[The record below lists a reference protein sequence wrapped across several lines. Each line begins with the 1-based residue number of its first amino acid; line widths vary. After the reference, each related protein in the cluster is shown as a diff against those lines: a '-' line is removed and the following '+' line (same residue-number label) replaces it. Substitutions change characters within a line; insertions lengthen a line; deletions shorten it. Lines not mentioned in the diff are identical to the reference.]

1 MLKTR
6 PQRLRRPRLRGQSIN
21 RLIPNMLTLL
31 ALCSGL
37 SAIRFTLEG
46 DFRAAVVAI
55 ILAGIIDGL
64 DGRIARLIG
73 ATSRFGAELDSL
85 SDFVCF
91 GVVPAILQ
99 YIWVMSR
106 AGRIGW
112 AVALIYAVSM
122 ALRLARFNTALD
134 DEDRPAWTYNYFTG
148 VPAPAAAALMLLP
161 VIASFELPDGMI
173 DRPGMVGPWILLIA
187 ALMVS
192 RIPTF
197 SMKRLRIANRFV
209 LPILLTVVVVAAGL
223 ATEPWLT
230 MIGIGLTYMAS
241 IPFAYRMAN
250 RMRRAMP
257 KPAPASEP
265 IEQSK

>member
-1 MLKTR
+1 MRR
-6 PQRLRRPRLRGQSIN
+6 PARLRPRLRGQSIN

-46 DFRAAVVAI
+46 DFHAAIVAI

-91 GVVPAILQ
+91 GIVPAILQ

-112 AVALIYAVSM
+112 AVALIYAVCM

-134 DEDRPAWTYNYFTG
+134 DDTRPPWTYNYFTG
-148 VPAPAAAALMLLP
+148 VPAPAAAGLMLLP
-161 VIASFELPDGMI
+161 VVASFELPPGMI
-173 DRPGMVGPWILLIA
+173 DRPLFVGPWILLIA

-197 SMKRLRIANRFV
+197 ALKRLRIPNHWV
-209 LPILLTVVVVAAGL
+209 LPILLAVVVVAAGL

-230 MIGIGLTYMAS
+230 MLGIGLVYLAS
-241 IPFAYRMAN
+241 IPVAYRAAW
-250 RMRRAMP
+250 RLRRATP
-257 KPAPASEP
+257 RAVPSVTPV
-265 IEQSK
+265 EQMK